1 MGGISSKALL
11 LLIGRLAL
19 AWVFIWAAIPKLQD
33 PVAFSASIEGYRI
46 VSGSLAMWAA
56 IILPWLELVVGL
68 GLITPWLR
76 QASAGTMASL
86 LLLFVALH
94 ASAWARGLDIN
105 CGCFGES
112 TESPGYHWLILR
124 NLALLSITIFILRA
138 PRRNKT
144 TPEGSN

>member
-1 MGGISSKALL
+1 MDGISSKALL
-11 LLIGRLAL
+11 LLIGRLVL

-33 PVAFSASIEGYRI
+33 PVAFSASIEGFRI
-46 VSGSLAMWAA
+46 VSGSLAMWVA

-76 QASAGTMASL
+76 QASACTMASL

-94 ASAWARGLDIN
+94 ASAWTRGLDIN

-112 TESPGYHWLILR
+112 TESLGYHWLILR
-124 NLALLSITIFILRA
+124 NLALLLITIFILRA

-144 TPEGSN
+144 RPPRSN